1 MGFFNLTN
9 FEGMLST
16 QGCGGSHTLG
26 HCDIARSAIHVGRLK
41 SDKLQAHKHC
51 GLGEI
56 QIFLLGE
63 TTFELRYSA
72 T

>member
-1 MGFFNLTN
+1 MGSFNLTN

-16 QGCGGSHTLG
+16 QGCGRSHTLG
-26 HCDIARSAIHVGRLK
+26 HCDVAVSTIHRGRLK

-51 GLGEI
+51 GLGKI
-56 QIFLLGE
+56 QKFLLGE
-63 TTFELRYSA
+63 TIFELRYSA